1 MKRPG
6 HPTHIPANPSFR
18 ISPTQFGWIL
28 ALALIGLLALFRN
41 DLVRS
46 IRSPELVLSEV
57 MSVDHSTLADAD
69 GDFPGWIEIHNPLAH
84 TQNLGGWHLT
94 DNYRRPKKWTFPT
107 REIPPGG
114 FVVVFTSGKDR
125 VDPSGELH
133 TNFRL
138 SRKGEY
144 LALLHPDGRTVVDEY
159 LPKYPPMD
167 PDVSFGLRPRFFE
180 KGEVAQAG
188 RSLRKHAFFSQ
199 ATPGQTNQTEMIGHV
214 AAVRTSHQRGVHR
227 DPFLLTLSTA
237 TPDAAIWFTTNGS
250 VPRPGSGFKYSE
262 PVPIRTTSTLRVAAF
277 KPDFRSTAPV
287 TFTYLF
293 PDHIAQQNGA
303 GLPGHWGIR
312 NDASVPADYEI
323 DPDIVSSPTYRDRFL
338 PAIAALPS
346 LSLVLDPGD
355 LLDPTRG
362 IYSNPMENGAEWE
375 RPASLELLPQA
386 NQRGF
391 LVPCGVRVQGGWS
404 RRPEESPK
412 HSFRIEFRPR
422 YGSSHLNQPLFGP
435 DGPSQIRTLILRAGC
450 NNSWLHWSAT
460 ERRQG
465 DLLRDSFMRDS
476 FRDVGQLSSRG
487 QFFHLYIN
495 GLYWG
500 IYNAS
505 ERPDE
510 SFLSEHLGGVP
521 EDYESRNAGKI
532 LSGSDVVWKRL
543 FALANA
549 GVADPVAYDEITRL
563 VDIDNFCAFM
573 LVQIYGGTSDW
584 DAESNWYAGRPVHPQ
599 GRYRFFIWDSER
611 SLEAVDA
618 NILAADDDLSPTR
631 LFQALRRNPTFRTTF
646 ARTAHRHLDAGGAL
660 SPEATARRYARL
672 ADVLRPAMVAE
683 SARWGDYRRDV
694 HPYREGPYELYTVDD
709 HWEPEVKRLLQ
720 HYFPA
725 RTQEVIR
732 QLTEAGLY

>member
-6 HPTHIPANPSFR
+6 HPAHSPGNPAFR
-18 ISPTQFGWIL
+18 ISPNRFAWIL
-28 ALALIGLLALFRN
+28 AVALVGLLALLRN
-41 DLVRS
+41 DLIRS
-46 IRSPELVLSEV
+46 IRNPELVLSEI

-94 DNYRRPKKWTFPT
+94 DNYRRPNKWTFPD

-114 FVVVFTSGKDR
+114 FIVVFTSGKNR
-125 VDPSGELH
+125 TDPTGELH

-144 LALLHPDGRTVVDEY
+144 LALLQPDARTVVDEY
-159 LPKYPPMD
+159 LPRYPPMD
-167 PDVSFGLRPRFFE
+167 PDVSFGLRPRFFNP
-180 KGEVAQAG
+180 GEVSRAG

-199 ATPGQTNQTEMIGHV
+199 ATPGQPNLSEMIGHV
-214 AAVRTSHQRGVHR
+214 AQVRASHPRGFHR
-227 DPFLLTLSTA
+227 EPFQLTLSSD
-237 TPDAAIWFTTNGS
+237 TPDATLWFTTNGS
-250 VPRPGSGFKYSE
+250 VPRPGSGFQYSQ
-262 PVPIRTTSTLRVAAF
+262 PIPIRTTATLRVAAF
-277 KPDFRSTAPV
+277 KPDFRSTAPL
-287 TFTYLF
+287 TLTYLF
-293 PDHIAQQNGA
+293 PDHVAAQNGA
-303 GLPGHWGIR
+303 GLPTQWGVH
-312 NDASVPADYEI
+312 NDAPVVADYET
-323 DPDIVSSPTYRDRFL
+323 DPDITTSPTYQKRFV
-338 PAIAALPS
+338 PALAALPS
-346 LSLVLDPGD
+346 LSLVLDPSD

-386 NQRGF
+386 DHQGF
-391 LVPCGVRVQGGWS
+391 LARCGVRVQGGWS

-412 HSFRIEFRPR
+412 HSFRIDFRPR
-422 YGSSHLNQPLFGP
+422 YGSSHLRHPLFGP
-435 DGPSQIRTLILRAGC
+435 DGPDQVRTLILRAGC
-450 NNSWLHWSAT
+450 NNSWLHWNST

-465 DLLRDSFMRDS
+465 DLLRDPFMRDS

-487 QFFHLYIN
+487 RFFHLYLN

-510 SFLSEHLGGVP
+510 SFLSQHLGGIP
-521 EDYESRNAGKI
+521 EHYESRNAGKI
-532 LSGSDVVWKRL
+532 LSGSDLVWKQL
-543 FALANA
+543 FAIANA
-549 GVADPVAYDEITRL
+549 GVDDPVAYAEITRL

-584 DAESNWYAGRPVHPQ
+584 DADSNWYAGRRIHPQ
-599 GRYRFFIWDSER
+599 GPFQFLIWDSER

-618 NILAADDDLSPTR
+618 NILAADDDQSPTR
-631 LFQALRRNPTFRTTF
+631 LFQALRRNPTFRSTF
-646 ARTAHRHLDAGGAL
+646 ARIARRHLEPGGAL
-660 SPEATARRYARL
+660 APEATTRRYARL
-672 ADVLRPAMVAE
+672 ADELRPAMVAE

-709 HWEPEVKRLLQ
+709 HWEPEVDRLLH

-725 RTQEVIR
+725 RTREVIR
-732 QLTEAGLY
+732 QLSEAGLY